1 MPETLQITP
10 GERLTVLDGSP
21 DVFLVEAVYAPGGNA
36 PPAHHHPSQE
46 EHFDMLQGTLRVE
59 VAGIARDL
67 HAGETL
73 TIPAGTAHRMWNPF
87 AQPARARWETRPA
100 GRTEEWF
107 RALAALQGTRHV
119 DSDGT
124 PNMLPFAA
132 LAHAYRDT
140 FRLAARPDP
149 AARAAVAALD
159 VAARATGQSP
169 PRPARRDLGALS
181 GPATAIAFIGGLAT
195 ALAIA
200 ESPYPRPGAQPRAIR
215 RYFGKS
221 AGAARISATGQ
232 LISAASLA
240 RFTSTVAGLASAA
253 DRPSRA
259 LRVLALASG
268 GAAATSLA
276 ASAGLSFAL
285 TRGAG
290 RRNADAVRLHRRLY
304 LAGGPLHTAAFG
316 GLVGCLSLA
325 ARRSGRL
332 PRALSTAGLAS
343 ATAAILSPLALLEE
357 PLVLLIPAG
366 RMTGLIVTAIAGARL
381 SREPT
386 SPAAARG
393 AP

>member
-1 MPETLQITP
+1 
-10 GERLTVLDGSP
+10 
-21 DVFLVEAVYAPGGNA
+21 VEPV
-36 PPAHHHPSQE
+36 
-46 EHFDMLQGTLRVE
+46 R
-59 VAGIARDL
+59 
-67 HAGETL
+67 
-73 TIPAGTAHRMWNPF
+73 
-87 AQPARARWETRPA
+87 QPVRARWETRPA

-149 AARAAVAALD
+149 AARAAVAALA

-181 GPATAIAFIGGLAT
+181 GPASAIAFIGGLAT

-200 ESPYPRPGAQPRAIR
+200 DSPYPRPGAPPRAIR
-215 RYFGKS
+215 GYFGKS

-240 RFTSTVAGLASAA
+240 RFTSTVAGLASAP

-268 GAAATSLA
+268 GASTTSLA
-276 ASAGLSFAL
+276 ASAAFGFAL

-290 RRNADAVRLHRRLY
+290 RHTDAVRLHRRLF

-366 RMTGLIVTAIAGARL
+366 RMTGLMVTAIAGERL

-386 SPAAARG
+386 PAAEARG